1 MENQSN
7 QEKSGQNR
15 GEMMFTRKRFLML
28 SGLVSVLLFLIFG
41 TSAIGATINDLSSA
55 SAQYK
60 AVSFL
65 VDRKIMEV
73 DQNNNFKPSLLVSKL
88 DLAKYLYN
96 LITYYKLENSNS
108 TVSSEEISKIQSRV
122 SSLEKQMQ
130 SSISAQSGVQ
140 SDLSDLKKRIT
151 ALESKVTSITTTSS
165 SQASQITP
173 TDFSKDIDS
182 LSKRVATLEKGSSD
196 LSKTVDQLSKKI
208 ATLEQKLEQK
218 DTSSQV
224 SSISKDLDSLSKRVT
239 TTEQSVAQVNSKIA
253 VVNGDISKI
262 STNIND
268 INSNLNAFNT
278 EVTNNIQRID
288 SKISALESSLKSSQ
302 QDIGKIV
309 TVSTQVSKLDGRI
322 SALEQSSQQSSQR
335 LSALENSVS
344 QNSTDIENLKPLNSL
359 YASTSKE
366 VSALS
371 QRISKIEEIIN
382 KGDDFIKRLDA
393 IDALTIVD
401 TIGNFQVLSNRFDQL
416 VAKYTKIEDQ
426 MRALS
431 IEQQYILNEI
441 SNVKDTVVKTSELSD
456 NISTLTANQEKTKTD
471 LELLNEEVSTLR
483 SELEL
488 TRWIAIAG
496 TVTSVI
502 LGILFIVTAGQ

>member
-1 MENQSN
+1 
-7 QEKSGQNR
+7 
-15 GEMMFTRKRFLML
+15 MFTRKRFLML

-196 LSKTVDQLSKKI
+196 LSKIVDQLSKRI
-208 ATLEQKLEQK
+208 TTLEQK
-218 DTSSQV
+218 DASSQI

-344 QNSTDIENLKPLNSL
+344 QNSTDIENLKPLNGL

-441 SNVKDTVVKTSELSD
+441 SNVKDTMVKTSELSND
-456 NISTLTANQEKTKTD
+456 ISTLTLNQDKAKTD
-471 LELLNEEVSTLR
+471 LESLNEEVSNLR
-483 SELEL
+483 SELEM

-496 TVTSVI
+496 TVTSVV

>member
-1 MENQSN
+1 
-7 QEKSGQNR
+7 
-15 GEMMFTRKRFLML
+15 MFTRKRFLML

-122 SSLEKQMQ
+122 YSLEKQMQ

-196 LSKTVDQLSKKI
+196 LSKIVDQLSKRI
-208 ATLEQKLEQK
+208 TTLEQK
-218 DTSSQV
+218 DASSQI

-344 QNSTDIENLKPLNSL
+344 QNSTDIENLKPLNGL

-456 NISTLTANQEKTKTD
+456 NISTLTVNQEKTQTD
-471 LELLNEEVSTLR
+471 LESLNEEVSNLR
-483 SELEL
+483 SELEM

-496 TVTSVI
+496 TVTSVV

>member
-196 LSKTVDQLSKKI
+196 LSKIVDQLSKRI
-208 ATLEQKLEQK
+208 TTLEQK
-218 DTSSQV
+218 DASSQI

-344 QNSTDIENLKPLNSL
+344 QNSTDIENLKPLNGL

-441 SNVKDTVVKTSELSD
+441 SNVKDTVVKTSELSND
-456 NISTLTANQEKTKTD
+456 ISTLTLNQDKAKTD
-471 LELLNEEVSTLR
+471 LESLNEEVSNLR
-483 SELEL
+483 SELEM

-496 TVTSVI
+496 TVTSVV

>member
-1 MENQSN
+1 
-7 QEKSGQNR
+7 
-15 GEMMFTRKRFLML
+15 MFTKKIFMKL
-28 SGLVSVLLFLIFG
+28 SWLVSMLLFLIFG
-41 TSAIGATINDLSSA
+41 TCAIGATINDLSSA

-60 AVSFL
+60 AVNFL

-96 LITYYKLENSNS
+96 LINYYKLEDSKS
-108 TVSSEEISKIQSRV
+108 TVSSEEISKMQSRI
-122 SSLEKQMQ
+122 SALEKQVQSNASTQ
-130 SSISAQSGVQ
+130 SSIQSGIQ

-151 ALESKVTSITTTSS
+151 ALESKVTSVTTSS
-165 SQASQITP
+165 QAPQVTP
-173 TDFSKDIDS
+173 MDFSKDIDS

-208 ATLEQKLEQK
+208 ATLEQK

-239 TTEQSVAQVNSKIA
+239 ATEQSIAQVNSKIT

-262 STNIND
+262 NSNIND
-268 INSNLNAFNT
+268 INNNLNAFKT
-278 EVTNNIQRID
+278 EATNNIQRID

-309 TVSTQVSKLDGRI
+309 TVSAQVSKLDGRI
-322 SALEQSSQQSSQR
+322 SALEQSNQQSNQR
-335 LSALENSVS
+335 LLVLENSVS
-344 QNSTDIENLKPLNSL
+344 QNSADIENLKPLSSL
-359 YASTSKE
+359 YSSTSKE

-371 QRISKIEEIIN
+371 QRISKVEEIIN

-416 VAKYTKIEDQ
+416 VARYTKIEDQ
-426 MRALS
+426 MRTLS
-431 IEQQYILNEI
+431 VEQQYILSEI
-441 SNVKDTVVKTSELSD
+441 SNVKDAVVKTSELSD

-502 LGILFIVTAGQ
+502 LGILFIVTSGQ

>member
-196 LSKTVDQLSKKI
+196 LSKIVDQLSKRI
-208 ATLEQKLEQK
+208 TTLEQK
-218 DTSSQV
+218 DASSQM

-441 SNVKDTVVKTSELSD
+441 SNVKDTMVKTSELSND
-456 NISTLTANQEKTKTD
+456 ISTLTLNQDKAKTD
-471 LELLNEEVSTLR
+471 LESLNEEVSNLR
-483 SELEL
+483 SELEM

-496 TVTSVI
+496 TVTSVV

>member
-196 LSKTVDQLSKKI
+196 LSKIVDQLSKRI
-208 ATLEQKLEQK
+208 TTLEQK
-218 DTSSQV
+218 DASSQV

-344 QNSTDIENLKPLNSL
+344 QNSTDIENLKPLNGL

-441 SNVKDTVVKTSELSD
+441 SNVKDTVVKTSELSND
-456 NISTLTANQEKTKTD
+456 ISTLTLNQDKAKTD
-471 LELLNEEVSTLR
+471 LESLNEEVSNLR
-483 SELEL
+483 SELEM

-496 TVTSVI
+496 TVTSVV

>member
-196 LSKTVDQLSKKI
+196 LSKIVDQLSKRI
-208 ATLEQKLEQK
+208 TTLEQK
-218 DTSSQV
+218 DASSQI

-344 QNSTDIENLKPLNSL
+344 QNSTDIENLKPLNGL

-441 SNVKDTVVKTSELSD
+441 SNVKDTMVKTSELSND
-456 NISTLTANQEKTKTD
+456 ISTLTLNQDKAKTD
-471 LELLNEEVSTLR
+471 LESLNEEVSNLR
-483 SELEL
+483 SELEM

-496 TVTSVI
+496 TVTSVV

>member
-1 MENQSN
+1 
-7 QEKSGQNR
+7 
-15 GEMMFTRKRFLML
+15 MFTRKRFLML

-122 SSLEKQMQ
+122 YSLEKQMQ
-130 SSISAQSGVQ
+130 SSISAQSGIQ

-151 ALESKVTSITTTSS
+151 ALESKVTSVTTSS
-165 SQASQITP
+165 QAPQVTP
-173 TDFSKDIDS
+173 MDFSKDIDS

-239 TTEQSVAQVNSKIA
+239 ATEQSIAQVNSKIT

-262 STNIND
+262 NSNIND
-268 INSNLNAFNT
+268 INNNLNAFKT
-278 EVTNNIQRID
+278 EATNNIQRID

-309 TVSTQVSKLDGRI
+309 TVSAQVSKLDGRI
-322 SALEQSSQQSSQR
+322 SALEQSNQQSNQR
-335 LSALENSVS
+335 LLVLENSVS
-344 QNSTDIENLKPLNSL
+344 QNSADIENLKPLSSL
-359 YASTSKE
+359 YSSTSKE

-371 QRISKIEEIIN
+371 QRISKVEEIIN

-416 VAKYTKIEDQ
+416 VARYTKIEDQ
-426 MRALS
+426 MRTLS
-431 IEQQYILNEI
+431 VEQQYILSEI
-441 SNVKDTVVKTSELSD
+441 SNVKDAVVKTSELSD

-483 SELEL
+483 SELEM

-502 LGILFIVTAGQ
+502 LGILFIVTSGQ

>member
-1 MENQSN
+1 MVKVIKRNLA
-7 QEKSGQNR
+7 KNR
-15 GEMMFTRKRFLML
+15 GEIMSTRKLLRL
-28 SGLVSVLLFLIFG
+28 SWLASALLFLIFG
-41 TSAIGATINDLSSA
+41 TCAIGATINDLSSA

-60 AVSFL
+60 AVNFL

-96 LITYYKLENSNS
+96 LITYYKLEGLNS

-122 SSLEKQMQ
+122 SSLEKQVQSNASTQ
-130 SSISAQSGVQ
+130 SSIQ

-151 ALESKVTSITTTSS
+151 ALESKVTSITTS

-196 LSKTVDQLSKKI
+196 LSKIVDQLSKKI
-208 ATLEQKLEQK
+208 TTLEQK
-218 DTSSQV
+218 DASSQV

-239 TTEQSVAQVNSKIA
+239 ATEQSVVQVNNKIT
-253 VVNGDISKI
+253 VVNDDISKI
-262 STNIND
+262 NANIND
-268 INSNLNAFNT
+268 INSNLNALKT

-322 SALEQSSQQSSQR
+322 SALEQSSQQSIER

-366 VSALS
+366 VSTLS

-441 SNVKDTVVKTSELSD
+441 SNVKDTAVKTSELSND
-456 NISTLTANQEKTKTD
+456 ISTLMLNQDKAKTD
-471 LELLNEEVSTLR
+471 LESLNEEVNNLR

-496 TVTSVI
+496 TVTSVV
-502 LGILFIVTAGQ
+502 LGIVFIVTAQ

>member
-1 MENQSN
+1 
-7 QEKSGQNR
+7 
-15 GEMMFTRKRFLML
+15 MFTRKRFLML

-151 ALESKVTSITTTSS
+151 ALENKVTSITTTSS

-196 LSKTVDQLSKKI
+196 LSKIVDQLSKRI
-208 ATLEQKLEQK
+208 TTLEQK
-218 DTSSQV
+218 DASSQI

-441 SNVKDTVVKTSELSD
+441 SNVKDTVVKTSELSND
-456 NISTLTANQEKTKTD
+456 ISTLTLNQDKAKTD
-471 LELLNEEVSTLR
+471 LESLNEEVSNLR
-483 SELEL
+483 SELEM

-496 TVTSVI
+496 TVTSVV

>member
-196 LSKTVDQLSKKI
+196 LSKIVDQLSKRI
-208 ATLEQKLEQK
+208 TTLEQK
-218 DTSSQV
+218 DASSQI

-309 TVSTQVSKLDGRI
+309 TVSAQVSKLDGRI

-344 QNSTDIENLKPLNSL
+344 QNSTDIENLKPLNGL

-441 SNVKDTVVKTSELSD
+441 SNVKDTVVKTSELSND
-456 NISTLTANQEKTKTD
+456 ISTLTLNQDKAKTD
-471 LELLNEEVSTLR
+471 LESLNEEVSNLR
-483 SELEL
+483 SELEM

-496 TVTSVI
+496 TVTSVV

>member
-122 SSLEKQMQ
+122 YSLEKQMQ

-196 LSKTVDQLSKKI
+196 LSKIVDQLSKRI
-208 ATLEQKLEQK
+208 TTLEQK
-218 DTSSQV
+218 DASSQI

-344 QNSTDIENLKPLNSL
+344 QNSTDIENLKPLNGL

-456 NISTLTANQEKTKTD
+456 NISTLTVNQEKTQTD
-471 LELLNEEVSTLR
+471 LESLNEEVSNLR
-483 SELEL
+483 SELEM

-496 TVTSVI
+496 TVTSVV

>member
-122 SSLEKQMQ
+122 YSLEKQMQ

-196 LSKTVDQLSKKI
+196 LSKIVDQLSKRI
-208 ATLEQKLEQK
+208 TTLEQK
-218 DTSSQV
+218 DASSQI

>member
-1 MENQSN
+1 
-7 QEKSGQNR
+7 
-15 GEMMFTRKRFLML
+15 MFTRKRFLML

-196 LSKTVDQLSKKI
+196 LSKIVDQLSKRI
-208 ATLEQKLEQK
+208 TTLEQK
-218 DTSSQV
+218 DASSQI

-344 QNSTDIENLKPLNSL
+344 QNSTDIENLKPLNGL

-441 SNVKDTVVKTSELSD
+441 SNVKDTVVKTSELSND
-456 NISTLTANQEKTKTD
+456 ISTLTLNQDKAKTD
-471 LELLNEEVSTLR
+471 LESLNEEVSNLR
-483 SELEL
+483 SELEM

-496 TVTSVI
+496 TVTSVV

>member
-196 LSKTVDQLSKKI
+196 LSKIVDQLSKRI
-208 ATLEQKLEQK
+208 TTLEQK
-218 DTSSQV
+218 DASSQI

-441 SNVKDTVVKTSELSD
+441 SNVKDTVVKTSELSND
-456 NISTLTANQEKTKTD
+456 ISTLTLNQDKAKTD
-471 LELLNEEVSTLR
+471 LESLNEEVSNLR
-483 SELEL
+483 SELEM

-496 TVTSVI
+496 TVTSVV

>member
-1 MENQSN
+1 
-7 QEKSGQNR
+7 
-15 GEMMFTRKRFLML
+15 
-28 SGLVSVLLFLIFG
+28 
-41 TSAIGATINDLSSA
+41 
-55 SAQYK
+55 
-60 AVSFL
+60 
-65 VDRKIMEV
+65 
-73 DQNNNFKPSLLVSKL
+73 
-88 DLAKYLYN
+88 
-96 LITYYKLENSNS
+96 
-108 TVSSEEISKIQSRV
+108 
-122 SSLEKQMQ
+122 
-130 SSISAQSGVQ
+130 
-140 SDLSDLKKRIT
+140 
-151 ALESKVTSITTTSS
+151 
-165 SQASQITP
+165 
-173 TDFSKDIDS
+173 
-182 LSKRVATLEKGSSD
+182 
-196 LSKTVDQLSKKI
+196 
-208 ATLEQKLEQK
+208 
-218 DTSSQV
+218 
-224 SSISKDLDSLSKRVT
+224 
-239 TTEQSVAQVNSKIA
+239 

-441 SNVKDTVVKTSELSD
+441 SNVKDTVVKTSELSND
-456 NISTLTANQEKTKTD
+456 ISTLTLNQDKAKTD
-471 LELLNEEVSTLR
+471 LESLNEEVSNLR
-483 SELEL
+483 SELEM

-496 TVTSVI
+496 TVTSVV

>member
-1 MENQSN
+1 
-7 QEKSGQNR
+7 
-15 GEMMFTRKRFLML
+15 
-28 SGLVSVLLFLIFG
+28 
-41 TSAIGATINDLSSA
+41 
-55 SAQYK
+55 
-60 AVSFL
+60 
-65 VDRKIMEV
+65 
-73 DQNNNFKPSLLVSKL
+73 
-88 DLAKYLYN
+88 
-96 LITYYKLENSNS
+96 
-108 TVSSEEISKIQSRV
+108 RV
-122 SSLEKQMQ
+122 YSLEKQMQ

-196 LSKTVDQLSKKI
+196 LSKIVDQLSKRI
-208 ATLEQKLEQK
+208 TTLEQK
-218 DTSSQV
+218 DASSQI

-344 QNSTDIENLKPLNSL
+344 QNSTDIENLKPLNGL

-441 SNVKDTVVKTSELSD
+441 SNVKDTVVKTSELSND
-456 NISTLTANQEKTKTD
+456 ISTLTLNQDKAKTD
-471 LELLNEEVSTLR
+471 LESLNEEVSNLR
-483 SELEL
+483 SELEM

-496 TVTSVI
+496 TVTSVV

>member
-1 MENQSN
+1 
-7 QEKSGQNR
+7 
-15 GEMMFTRKRFLML
+15 MFTRKRFLML

-196 LSKTVDQLSKKI
+196 LSKIVDQLSKRI
-208 ATLEQKLEQK
+208 TTLEQK
-218 DTSSQV
+218 DASSQI

-309 TVSTQVSKLDGRI
+309 TVSAQVSKLDGRI

-344 QNSTDIENLKPLNSL
+344 QNSTDIENLKPLNGL

-441 SNVKDTVVKTSELSD
+441 SNVKDTVVKTSELSND
-456 NISTLTANQEKTKTD
+456 ISTLTLNQDKAKTD
-471 LELLNEEVSTLR
+471 LESLNEEVSNLR
-483 SELEL
+483 SELEM

-496 TVTSVI
+496 TVTSVV

>member
-1 MENQSN
+1 
-7 QEKSGQNR
+7 
-15 GEMMFTRKRFLML
+15 MFTRKRFLML

-196 LSKTVDQLSKKI
+196 LSKIVDQLSKRI
-208 ATLEQKLEQK
+208 TTLEQK
-218 DTSSQV
+218 DASSQI

-441 SNVKDTVVKTSELSD
+441 SNVKDTVVKTSELSND
-456 NISTLTANQEKTKTD
+456 ISTLTLNQDKAKTD
-471 LELLNEEVSTLR
+471 LESLNEEVSNLR
-483 SELEL
+483 SELEM

-496 TVTSVI
+496 TVTSVV

>member
-1 MENQSN
+1 
-7 QEKSGQNR
+7 
-15 GEMMFTRKRFLML
+15 
-28 SGLVSVLLFLIFG
+28 
-41 TSAIGATINDLSSA
+41 
-55 SAQYK
+55 
-60 AVSFL
+60 
-65 VDRKIMEV
+65 
-73 DQNNNFKPSLLVSKL
+73 
-88 DLAKYLYN
+88 
-96 LITYYKLENSNS
+96 
-108 TVSSEEISKIQSRV
+108 
-122 SSLEKQMQ
+122 
-130 SSISAQSGVQ
+130 
-140 SDLSDLKKRIT
+140 
-151 ALESKVTSITTTSS
+151 
-165 SQASQITP
+165 
-173 TDFSKDIDS
+173 
-182 LSKRVATLEKGSSD
+182 
-196 LSKTVDQLSKKI
+196 
-208 ATLEQKLEQK
+208 
-218 DTSSQV
+218 
-224 SSISKDLDSLSKRVT
+224 KDLDSLSKRVT

-344 QNSTDIENLKPLNSL
+344 QNSTDIENLKPLNGL

-441 SNVKDTVVKTSELSD
+441 SNVKDTVVKTSELSND
-456 NISTLTANQEKTKTD
+456 ISTLTLNQDKAKTD
-471 LELLNEEVSTLR
+471 LESLNEEVSNLR
-483 SELEL
+483 SELEM

-496 TVTSVI
+496 TVTSVV

>member
-151 ALESKVTSITTTSS
+151 ALESKVTSITTSS

-196 LSKTVDQLSKKI
+196 LSKIVDQLSKRI
-208 ATLEQKLEQK
+208 TTLEQK
-218 DTSSQV
+218 DASSQI

-344 QNSTDIENLKPLNSL
+344 QNSTDIENLKPLNGL

-441 SNVKDTVVKTSELSD
+441 SNVKDTMVKTSELSND
-456 NISTLTANQEKTKTD
+456 ISTLTLNQDKAKTD
-471 LELLNEEVSTLR
+471 LESLNEEVSNLR
-483 SELEL
+483 SELEM

-496 TVTSVI
+496 TVTSVV